1 MNRMPAY
8 KPKESIEGE
17 KVSGD
22 SRDPLR
28 FQRVQSVNGI
38 RCYIF
43 KAEFNVHAQIIDALP
58 PGVAKIDENALT
70 HPGEKLS
77 GDTVV
82 ITSLSKKFSLTLES
96 NFTATH
102 SGNTWGFSKQ
112 TNVRVITPRQQLI
125 DAMRKR
131 LNSRQIGSNTA
142 SLA

>member
-1 MNRMPAY
+1 MPAY
-8 KPKESIEGE
+8 KPKDSIEGE

-28 FQRVQSVNGI
+28 FQRIQSVNGV

-43 KAEFNVHAQIIDALP
+43 KAEFNVHAQIINTLP

-70 HPGEKLS
+70 QPGEKLG
-77 GDTVV
+77 GDTVI
-82 ITSLSKKFSLTLES
+82 ITSLSKKFSSALES

-102 SGNTWGFSKQ
+102 SGNTWDFSKQ

-125 DAMRKR
+125 DAMQKR
-131 LNSRQIGSNTA
+131 LNIQPIGNNTP
-142 SLA
+142 SPV